1 MSSSDVITL
10 VVAMV
15 SCTWIICHEMNSFVT
30 HDICRRRRKEH
41 LSCQSAAAGEVDRA
55 RH

>member
-15 SCTWIICHEMNSFVT
+15 SCTWIICHKMNSFVT
-30 HDICRRRRKEH
+30 HDVCRRRRKE
-41 LSCQSAAAGEVDRA
+41 SGKTAAAGEVNCV